1 LPLCCIASNVAIWQT
16 GNESPL
22 FQLKGTPR
30 MTSKRPSLADTMR
43 QVITPEPAAAPPPA
57 APAAPA
63 TPKTVPDAARPAG
76 FYAATRAGKKKVTAA
91 LDPAMHRD
99 LKMLAAEK
107 GATAEALILE
117 ALTDLFRKHGKGN
130 SGRA

>member
-1 LPLCCIASNVAIWQT
+1 
-16 GNESPL
+16 
-22 FQLKGTPR
+22 

-43 QVITPEPAAAPPPA
+43 QAVTPEPATAAPPA

-63 TPKTVPDAARPAG
+63 ASKAAPADARPAG

-117 ALTDLFRKHGKGN
+117 ALTDLFRKHGKGTP
-130 SGRA
+130 GRA